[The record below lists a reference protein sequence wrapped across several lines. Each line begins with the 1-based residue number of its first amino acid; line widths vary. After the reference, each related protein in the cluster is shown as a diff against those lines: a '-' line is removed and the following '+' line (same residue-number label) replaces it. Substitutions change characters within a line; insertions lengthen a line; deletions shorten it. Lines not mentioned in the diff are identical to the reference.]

1 MIHRQADSL
10 TVGSREFKEF
20 RDYLQEIAGIDLADN
35 KQYLVATRIRR
46 ILSENQCSSVLD
58 LIRLIKQPTQR
69 DLRQKVI
76 NAMTTNETFWFRD
89 TYPYEKLK
97 NVLLPEFQK
106 KNSGRLR
113 IWSAACS
120 SGQEPYSIS
129 MVIQEYKKSTP
140 GGSRVSPEIIGTDLS
155 SNILDQAKAAD
166 YDRLSIGRGL
176 SDQRLKEFFIHDSHD
191 HWKVKPEIKQCV
203 NFRQLNLQDNYALL
217 GKFDIIFCRNVLIY
231 FSAELKTDILRR
243 MRASLNPGGCLF
255 LGASESPGGAS
266 DLFEIVNCQPGIM
279 YRAK

>member
-1 MIHRQADSL
+1 MIQKKLDSIS
-10 TVGSREFKEF
+10 VGAQEFKEF

-46 ILSENQCSSVLD
+46 ILNESQCASVYE
-58 LIRLIKQPTQR
+58 LIRQIKQPSQR
-69 DLRQKVI
+69 DLRQKVV

-89 TYPYEKLK
+89 GYPYDKLK

-106 KNSGRLR
+106 KGGNRLR

-129 MVIQEYKKSTP
+129 MIIEEFKRSTL
-140 GGSRVSPEIIGTDLS
+140 GGNRISAEIIGTDLS
-155 SNILDQAKAAD
+155 CNILDQAIAAD

-176 SDQRLKEFFIHDSHD
+176 SDQRIKEFFIYNAHDR
-191 HWKVKPEIKQCV
+191 WKVKPEIKQRV
-203 NFRQLNLQDNYALL
+203 SFRQLNLQDNYALL

-231 FSAELKTDILRR
+231 FSSELKTDIVRR
-243 MRASLNPGGCLF
+243 MRACLNPGGCLF
-255 LGASESPGGAS
+255 LGASESPGGAAE
-266 DLFEIVNCQPGIM
+266 LFDIVNCQPGVM